1 MSARSAKT
9 TAMTEAKP
17 PSVAITGLGALGSW
31 GAGERPL
38 VRELERGRPVLREL
52 PPITT
57 LVENRRSP
65 GQPSPLPLHPR
76 VARAALVN
84 PDDLADWVA
93 AREARRMSQPSRF
106 ALAAARMAVDS
117 AGLDYGSGG
126 DERWTGAPIVLATSF
141 GPSSVTEEMLEQ
153 ILLQGPEA
161 ASPAAF
167 AESVANAPAA
177 QLARAFGA
185 RGPNLTLTQREAGPL
200 SSVARAAGEI
210 AAGRSELALAG
221 GVDEVTAALVA
232 IYDRD
237 RAVARGR
244 YDGDTDGWS
253 DPVARPFD
261 RRRSGVIL
269 GEGAAVVTLE
279 STASLVRRGGTARA
293 LVVASGSAF
302 DPTGRRNGWGG
313 PQARVE
319 GGNLL
324 GWALADF
331 FDRSQLDPGSIDLV
345 VSGAAGSIP
354 GDAVEARMLATAWQG
369 APLPPVVA
377 PKAVTG
383 ELGGGH
389 LAAAVAAVGRPVS
402 WGTPWASERTS
413 GSGELGV
420 AIHRD
425 GGITPRRVLATVV
438 SAGGA
443 ASWLVLQAPDT
454 PGDVTP

>member
-1 MSARSAKT
+1 MSERSET
-9 TAMTEAKP
+9 TRH
-17 PSVAITGLGALGSW
+17 SVAITGVGALGSW
-31 GAGERPL
+31 GAGEGPL
-38 VRELERGRPVLREL
+38 VDRLEAGRPVLRDL

-65 GQPSPLPLHPR
+65 DRPSPLPLHPR
-76 VARAALVN
+76 VGRGALVD
-84 PDDLADWVA
+84 PGDLSHWVA

-106 ALAAARMAVDS
+106 ALAAARMAVDA
-117 AGLDYGSGG
+117 AGLAPKATADAETAE
-126 DERWTGAPIVLATSF
+126 DDPWTSAAVILATSF

-200 SSVARAAGEI
+200 SAVARSAGEI
-210 AAGRSELALAG
+210 AAGRSRLALAG

-232 IYDRD
+232 IYDRA
-237 RAVARGR
+237 RALARGKR
-244 YDGDTDGWS
+244 TTEDDGDWS
-253 DPVARPFD
+253 DPIARPFD

-269 GEGAAVVTLE
+269 GEGATVVTLE
-279 STASLVRRGGTARA
+279 STAALERRGGTARA

-302 DPTGRRNGWGG
+302 DPTGRRNGWGDA
-313 PQARVE
+313 QSQVE

-331 FDRSQLDPGSIDLV
+331 FDRCAIDAGSIDLV
-345 VSGAAGSIP
+345 VAGAAGSIP
-354 GDAVEARMLATAWQG
+354 GDAVEARMLQTAWQG

-389 LAAAVAAVGRPVS
+389 LAAAVATVGRPVS
-402 WGTPWASERTS
+402 WGTPWAVEPSS
-413 GSGELGV
+413 DFGV
-420 AIHRD
+420 TVFRD
-425 GGITPRRVLATVV
+425 GTLTPRRVLATAV

-454 PGDVTP
+454 PGNPSL

>member
-1 MSARSAKT
+1 MSSPTAR
-9 TAMTEAKP
+9 P
-17 PSVAITGLGALGSW
+17 VAITGLGALGSW

-38 VRELERGRPVLREL
+38 VRQLERGRPVLRDL
-52 PPITT
+52 PEITT

-65 GQPSPLPLHPR
+65 EAPSPLPLHPR
-76 VARAALVN
+76 VGRAALVD
-84 PDDLADWVA
+84 PGDLADWVA
-93 AREARRMSQPSRF
+93 AREARRMSPPSRF
-106 ALAAARMAVDS
+106 ALAAARMAVGS
-117 AGLDYGSGG
+117 AGLGPADGEAWTSG
-126 DERWTGAPIVLATSF
+126 AVILATSF

-221 GVDEVTAALVA
+221 GVDEVTAGLTA
-232 IYDRD
+232 IYDRA
-237 RAVARGR
+237 RALARGKL
-244 YDGDTDGWS
+244 GEAGWS

-269 GEGAAVVTLE
+269 GEGSSVVALE
-279 STASLVRRGGTARA
+279 SAESLERRGGTARA
-293 LVVASGSAF
+293 VVVAAGSAF
-302 DPTGRRNGWGG
+302 DPTGRRNGWGE
-313 PQARVE
+313 PAARVE

-331 FDRSQLDPGSIDLV
+331 FDRSGVDADSIDLV
-345 VSGAAGSIP
+345 VAGAGGSIP

-383 ELGGGH
+383 ELAGGH
-389 LAAAVAAVGRPVS
+389 LAAAVSAVGRSVA
-402 WGTPWASERTS
+402 WGTPWASS
-413 GSGELGV
+413 SPGEMAV
-420 AIHRD
+420 TVHR
-425 GGITPRRVLATVV
+425 GGPITPRRVMATVV

-443 ASWLVLQAPDT
+443 ASWLVLDAPARDRR
-454 PGDVTP
+454 